1 MRKLQVLGIAS
12 LAFVFA
18 VPLQAQGTTG
28 VNNAEL
34 KGDYAFT
41 FNGMTTGGSGGSTP
55 FAAVGRFTSDGAGN
69 LTNGVLD
76 TNGVGV
82 PEKLIDQAFTGSY
95 SIGSDNRG
103 VMNLN
108 IPGGGKLAF
117 VMMSNGTAK
126 FVEIDASGGNGTVG
140 SGSMEK
146 ADTTAYSTSK
156 IVGDYAFGVAGFDLS
171 NNRTA
176 IAGRMT
182 ANGAGTFTSGAA
194 DANQSGTFTTLN
206 IFASSYLVTDTSSG
220 RDMLNLLPL
229 AGSITHNINFFFY
242 FLKYGKIFAMESDAP
257 SPATPLLNGAFLQQ
271 QTPLGGFS
279 NASLNG
285 GMVLYLTGRVGGGCG
300 NNSGAAPNVIAGL
313 LTSNATGAL
322 TLTYDQNCGGAATSV
337 TALAGMSSVAANG
350 RTGIQLGG
358 SYMVAYLVSSNQAFF
373 VVPDSSVLFG
383 FGDPQTAAPLTNG
396 ALRGAY
402 AGLATVPM
410 TLGVT
415 IFSGEFTANG
425 ASPTGSIIGSEDIGA
440 PGGASSGVS
449 VNSTYSISST
459 PTNGRG
465 SFSGSV
471 GGSSAIVYVV
481 SPTKFVLLSTS
492 DSNPALLVFEQ

>member
-1 MRKLQVLGIAS
+1 MRKLQILGIAC
-12 LAFVFA
+12 LALFTA
-18 VPLQAQGTTG
+18 AAIRAQVTTG
-28 VNNAEL
+28 VNNTEL

-55 FAAVGRFTSDGAGN
+55 FAAVGRLTSDGAGN

-76 TNGVGV
+76 TNGVGI
-82 PEKLIDQAFTGSY
+82 PEKLIDQAFTGTY
-95 SIGSDNRG
+95 SIGADNRG

-117 VMMSNGTAK
+117 VMMGNGTAK

-146 ADTTAYSTSK
+146 ADTTAYSTGK

-182 ANGAGTFTSGAA
+182 ANGAGTFTGGAA

-206 IFASSYLVTDTSSG
+206 VFASSYIVTDTSSG
-220 RDMLNLLPL
+220 RGMLNLPPL
-229 AGSITHNINFFFY
+229 AGGIPQNLNFVFY
-242 FLKYGKIFAMESDAP
+242 VVNSGKLFAMESDSP
-257 SPATPLLNGAFLQQ
+257 TPATPLLNGAFLQQ

-285 GMVLYLTGRVGGGCG
+285 GMVMYLTGRVGSGCG

-313 LTSNATGAL
+313 LTGNATGGL

-337 TALAGMSSVAANG
+337 TSLAGTSSVDSDG
-350 RTGIQLGG
+350 RTAIHLGG
-358 SYMVAYLVSSNQAFF
+358 SYLVAYLVSSNEAFF
-373 VVPDSSVLFG
+373 IVPDSSVLFG
-383 FGDPQTAAPLTNG
+383 FGDPQTATPLANSS
-396 ALRGAY
+396 LSGAY
-402 AGLATVPM
+402 TGLATVPM

-425 ASPTGSIIGSEDIGA
+425 ASPIGSITGSEDIGA
-440 PGGASSGVS
+440 PSGASSGVS
-449 VNSTYSISST
+449 VSSAYSISST

-465 SFSGSV
+465 TFTGSV

-481 SPTKFVLLSTS
+481 SPTKFVVISTT
-492 DSNPALLVFEQ
+492 DPNPAVLAFEQ

>member
-1 MRKLQVLGIAS
+1 MRKLQILVIAC
-12 LAFVFA
+12 LALILA
-18 VPLQAQGTTG
+18 ATIRAQSTTG
-28 VNNAEL
+28 ANNAEL

-55 FAAVGRFTSDGAGN
+55 FAAVGRFTSDGGGN

-76 TNGVGV
+76 TNGVGL
-82 PEKLIDQAFTGSY
+82 PEKLIDQAFTGTY
-95 SIGSDNRG
+95 SIGADNRG

-117 VMMSNGTAK
+117 VMMANGTAK

-140 SGSMEK
+140 SGSMER
-146 ADTTAYSTSK
+146 ADITAYSTAK

-182 ANGAGTFTSGAA
+182 ANGAGTFTSGVA

-206 IFASSYLVTDTSSG
+206 IFASNYLVTDNHSG
-220 RDMLNLLPL
+220 RGMLNLPPMVGGIPQNL
-229 AGSITHNINFFFY
+229 NFVFY
-242 FLKYGKIFAMESDAP
+242 VVNSGKLFAMESDAP

-271 QTPLGGFS
+271 HTPLGGFS

-285 GMVLYLTGRVGGGCG
+285 GMVMYLTGRVGSGCG
-300 NNSGAAPNVIAGL
+300 KNTGASPNVLVGL
-313 LTSNATGAL
+313 LKGNATGAL
-322 TLTYDQNCGGAATSV
+322 TLTYDQNCGGAAASV
-337 TALAGMSSVAANG
+337 TSLAGTSTVDGNG
-350 RTGIQLGG
+350 RTAIRLGT
-358 SYMVAYLVSSNQAFF
+358 SYLVAYLVSSSQAFL

-383 FGDPQTAAPLTNG
+383 FGDPQATTPFTNSAVNG
-396 ALRGAY
+396 KY
-402 AGLATVPM
+402 AGLATVPA

-425 ASPTGSIIGSEDIGA
+425 VSPTGTISGSEDIGA
-440 PGGASSGVS
+440 PNGASSGISVS
-449 VNSTYSISST
+449 STYSISST

-465 SFSGSV
+465 TFTGSV

-481 SPTKFVLLSTS
+481 SPTKFVLVSMS
-492 DSNPALLVFEQ
+492 DPNPGVLIFEH

>member
-1 MRKLQVLGIAS
+1 MRKLQILGIAC
-12 LAFVFA
+12 LALILA
-18 VPLQAQGTTG
+18 ATIRAQNTAG

-41 FNGMTTGGSGGSTP
+41 FNGMTTGGGGGSTP
-55 FAAVGRFTSDGAGN
+55 FAAVGRFTSDGTGN
-69 LTNGVLD
+69 LTNGLLD

-82 PEKLIDQAFTGSY
+82 PEKLINQAFTGTY
-95 SIGSDNRG
+95 SIGADNRG

-117 VMMSNGTAK
+117 VMMANGTAK

-146 ADTTAYSTSK
+146 ADTTAYSTAK
-156 IVGDYAFGVAGFDLS
+156 IAGDYAFGISGFDLS
-171 NNRTA
+171 NNRAA

-206 IFASSYLVTDTSSG
+206 VFASNYIVTDASNG
-220 RDMLNLLPL
+220 RGMLNLPPL
-229 AGSITHNINFFFY
+229 AGGVPQNLNFVFY
-242 FLKYGKIFAMESDAP
+242 VVNSGKLFAMESDSP
-257 SPATPLLNGAFLQQ
+257 TPATPLLIGAFLQQ

-285 GMVLYLTGRVGGGCG
+285 SMVMHLTGRVGSGCG
-300 NNSGAAPNVIAGL
+300 SNTGAAPNVIAGL
-313 LTSNATGAL
+313 LTGNSTGAL
-322 TLTYDQNCGGAATSV
+322 SLTYDQNCGGAVTSV
-337 TALAGMSSVAANG
+337 SALAGTSNVASNG
-350 RTGIQLGG
+350 RTAINLGS
-358 SYMVAYLVSSNQAFF
+358 SYLVAYLVSSNRAFF

-383 FGDPQTAAPLTNG
+383 FGDPQTATSLTNS
-396 ALRGAY
+396 ALSGSY
-402 AGLATVPM
+402 AGLATLPM
-410 TLGVT
+410 TLRVT

-425 ASPTGSIIGSEDIGA
+425 ASPTGSLTGSEDIGA
-440 PGGASSGVS
+440 PSGASSGVS
-449 VNSTYSISST
+449 VNSTYSVSST
-459 PTNGRG
+459 PVNGRG
-465 SFSGSV
+465 TFTGSV

-481 SPTKFVLLSTS
+481 SPTKFVVVSAS
-492 DSNPALLVFEQ
+492 DSNPAVVIFEQ

>member
-1 MRKLQVLGIAS
+1 MRKLQILGIAS
-12 LAFVFA
+12 LAFLLA
-18 VPLQAQGTTG
+18 ATIRAQGSTG
-28 VNNAEL
+28 ANNAEL

-41 FNGMTTGGSGGSTP
+41 FNGMTTGGGGGSTP

-82 PEKLIDQAFTGSY
+82 PEKLIDQAFTGTY
-95 SIGSDNRG
+95 SIGADNRG

-146 ADTTAYSTSK
+146 ADPTAYSTGK
-156 IVGDYAFGVAGFDLS
+156 IIGDYAFGVAGFDLS

-182 ANGAGTFTSGAA
+182 ANGAGTFTSGVA

-206 IFASSYLVTDTSSG
+206 VFASNYLVTDTSSG
-220 RDMLNLLPL
+220 RGMLNLPPL
-229 AGSITHNINFFFY
+229 AGGIPQNLNFVFY
-242 FLKYGKIFAMESDAP
+242 VVNSGKIFAMESDAP

-271 QTPLGGFS
+271 QTPVGGFS
-279 NASLNG
+279 SASLNG
-285 GMVLYLTGRVGGGCG
+285 GMVISLTGRVGGGCG

-313 LTSNATGAL
+313 LRGNSTGAL
-322 TLTYDQNCGGAATSV
+322 SLTYDQNCGGVATSV
-337 TALAGMSSVAANG
+337 PALAGTSTVAANG
-350 RTGIQLGG
+350 RTGIQLGS
-358 SYMVAYLVSSNQAFF
+358 SYLVAYLVSSNQAFF

-383 FGDPQTAAPLTNG
+383 FGDPQSAAPLTNSSLSG
-396 ALRGAY
+396 TY

-425 ASPTGSIIGSEDIGA
+425 ASPTGSISGSEDIGA
-440 PGGASSGVS
+440 PAGASSGVS
-449 VNSTYSISST
+449 VSSNYSISST

-465 SFSGSV
+465 TFTGSV
-471 GGSSAIVYVV
+471 GGASAIVYVI
-481 SPTKFVLLSTS
+481 SPNKFVVVSAG
-492 DSNPALLVFEQ
+492 DPNPAVLIFEH

>member
-1 MRKLQVLGIAS
+1 MRKLQILGIAGLVLFS
-12 LAFVFA
+12 AA
-18 VPLQAQGTTG
+18 MTRAQGTTG

-55 FAAVGRFTSDGAGN
+55 FAAVGRFSADGAGN

-76 TNGVGV
+76 TNGVGI
-82 PEKLIDQAFTGSY
+82 PEKLIDQAFTGTY
-95 SIGSDNRG
+95 SIGADNRG

-146 ADTTAYSTSK
+146 ADAAAYSTGT

-182 ANGAGTFTSGAA
+182 ANGAGTFTNGAV
-194 DANQSGTFTTLN
+194 DANHSGTFTTLN
-206 IFASSYLVTDTSSG
+206 LLASSYLVTDTASG
-220 RDMLNLLPL
+220 RGMLNLPPISGGIPQNL
-229 AGSITHNINFFFY
+229 NFVFY
-242 FLKYGKIFAMESDAP
+242 VVNSGKLFAMESDAP
-257 SPATPLLNGAFLQQ
+257 SPGTPLLNGVFLQQ

-279 NASLNG
+279 NTSLNG
-285 GMVLYLTGRVGGGCG
+285 GMVMYLTGRVGSGCG
-300 NNSGAAPNVIAGL
+300 KNSGAAPNVIAGL
-313 LTSNATGAL
+313 LTGSSTGAL

-337 TALAGMSSVAANG
+337 TSLAGTSTVDANG
-350 RTGIQLGG
+350 RTAIHLGT
-358 SYMVAYLVSSNQAFF
+358 SYMVAYLVDSNQGFF

-383 FGDPQTAAPLTNG
+383 FGDPQAAGLLTNT
-396 ALRGAY
+396 ALSGTY
-402 AGLATVPM
+402 TGLTTVPM

-425 ASPTGSIIGSEDIGA
+425 ATPTGTITGAEDIGA
-440 PGGASSGVS
+440 PSGASSGVS
-449 VNSTYSISST
+449 VNSSYSVSST

-465 SFSGSV
+465 TFTGSV

-481 SPTKFVLLSTS
+481 SPNKFVVVPAS
-492 DSNPALLVFEQ
+492 DPNPAVLVFER

>member
-1 MRKLQVLGIAS
+1 MRKLQILGIAC
-12 LAFVFA
+12 LALSTA
-18 VPLQAQGTTG
+18 ATIRAQGTTG

-41 FNGMTTGGSGGSTP
+41 FNGMTTGGSGDSTP

-82 PEKLIDQAFTGSY
+82 PEKLIDQAFTGTY
-95 SIGSDNRG
+95 SIGADNRG

-117 VMMSNGTAK
+117 VMMGNGTAK

-140 SGSMEK
+140 SGSMVK
-146 ADTTAYSTSK
+146 ADTTAYSTGK
-156 IVGDYAFGVAGFDLS
+156 IVGNYAFGVAGFDLS

-176 IAGRMT
+176 IAGRMA
-182 ANGAGTFTSGAA
+182 ANGAGTFTGGAA

-206 IFASSYLVTDTSSG
+206 VFASSYIVTDTSSG
-220 RDMLNLLPL
+220 RGMLNLPPL
-229 AGSITHNINFFFY
+229 AGGIQQNLNFVFY
-242 FLKYGKIFAMESDAP
+242 VVNSGKLFAMESDAP
-257 SPATPLLNGAFLQQ
+257 TPATPLLNGSFLQQ

-285 GMVLYLTGRVGGGCG
+285 GMVMYLTGRVGSGCG
-300 NNSGAAPNVIAGL
+300 NNSGAAPNVLAGL
-313 LTSNATGAL
+313 LTGNATGAL

-337 TALAGMSSVAANG
+337 TGLAGTSTVDSSG
-350 RTGIQLGG
+350 RTAIHLGG
-358 SYMVAYLVSSNQAFF
+358 SYLVAYLVSSNEAFF
-373 VVPDSSVLFG
+373 IVPDSSVLSG
-383 FGDPQTAAPLTNG
+383 FGDPQAATPLTNSSLSG
-396 ALRGAY
+396 PY
-402 AGLATVPM
+402 AGLATLPM
-410 TLGVT
+410 TLSVT

-425 ASPTGSIIGSEDIGA
+425 ATPTGSIMGSEDIGA
-440 PGGASSGVS
+440 PSGASSGVS
-449 VNSTYSISST
+449 VNSTYSVSST

-465 SFSGSV
+465 TFTGSV
-471 GGSSAIVYVV
+471 GGSSAVVYVV
-481 SPTKFVLLSTS
+481 SPSKFVVVSTT
-492 DSNPALLVFEQ
+492 DPNPAVLVFEH